1 MSTTYLRDADNGY
14 SGGRIYGATDN
25 PSVQQAESLIAAL
38 EGADDAFLFGSG
50 MAAASAVFQALDRPT
65 HIIASRVMYWGL
77 RTWLGDI
84 GHGHSVS
91 FVDSSDL
98 DAVREAVRPGETG
111 LFWIET
117 PSNPLWTITDIAA
130 IADIAHSIG
139 AVLCVDSTVST
150 PIFTRP
156 IAFGADIVVHSA
168 TKYLNGHSDVMAGVL
183 ATAERSGIWDRIRK
197 VRAQIGA
204 TLGPFEAW
212 LLMRGIRT
220 LHVRVKAQ
228 SETAAMLAS
237 RLVGHPALSGSI
249 SRPQEPCGPSRC
261 DPPDDRRFWRHD
273 VDPREGR
280 RAGGR
285 RRGGTGQA
293 VEARDIARRRRKPD
307 RAPRVD
313 RGRRNTLPVGSASPL
328 GGPRGYRRS
337 VPRSCPG
344 FGTVRRSG
352 MGSVAVGIMCKTP
365 APGKSKTRLSPPL
378 RPEECAGLSACFIR
392 DLSQTIAR
400 LAEDGDV
407 TGYAVYTPVGSE
419 EALRRLLPAG
429 FN

>member
-1 MSTTYLRDADNGY
+1 MDHETPSPLKTRTLVAQGLGLAEPVTRALVSPIHMSTTYLRDADNGY
-14 SGGRIYGATDN
+14 SGGRIYGVTDN

-38 EGADDAFLFGSG
+38 EGAEDTFLFGSG

-130 IADIAHSIG
+130 IADIAHSVG

-183 ATAERSGIWDRIRK
+183 ATSERSGIWDRIRK

-212 LLMRGIRT
+212 LLMRGMRT

-237 RLVGHPALSGSI
+237 RLAGHPALSAVLYPGLRSHAGHHIAIRQMIGGFGGMMSI
-249 SRPQEPCGPSRC
+249 RVKGGEPAAVAAAAQVKL
-261 DPPDDRRFWRHD
+261 WK
-273 VDPREGR
+273 
-280 RAGGR
+280 RA
-285 RRGGTGQA
+285 T
-293 VEARDIARRRRKPD
+293 
-307 RAPRVD
+307 
-313 RGRRNTLPVGSASPL
+313 SL
-328 GGPRGYRRS
+328 GGVESLIEHRASIEGAGTP
-337 VPRSCPG
+337 CP
-344 FGTVRRSG
+344 SDLL
-352 MGSVAVGIMCKTP
+352 
-365 APGKSKTRLSPPL
+365 RLSV
-378 RPEECAGLSACFIR
+378 GLEDID
-392 DLSQTIAR
+392 DLFLDLVQ
-400 LAEDGDV
+400 
-407 TGYAVYTPVGSE
+407 
-419 EALRRLLPAG
+419 ALGR
-429 FN
+429 